1 MCVIVTSPFFLLVSE
16 TYILATIAAAFV
28 VVGLQCK
35 AVSSPILSSVKV
47 VVAASAVRV
56 HKAALFNFPCM
67 TLRDHSRASL
77 RNNPVL
83 AVEAVMPGN
92 SLIS

>member
-1 MCVIVTSPFFLLVSE
+1 M
-16 TYILATIAAAFV
+16 LATIAAAFV

-35 AVSSPILSSVKV
+35 AVSSHIMSSVKV
-47 VVAASAVRV
+47 VVAASAARV
-56 HKAALFNFPCM
+56 HKAALFSFPCM
-67 TLRDHSRASL
+67 TRRDQSSESL

-92 SLIS
+92 SLI

>member
-16 TYILATIAAAFV
+16 TYILATIAAAFA

-35 AVSSPILSSVKV
+35 AVSSPILSSVNV
-47 VVAASAVRV
+47 VLAAFAARV
-56 HKAALFNFPCM
+56 HRVALFSFPCM
-67 TLRDHSRASL
+67 TRRDHSRASL
-77 RNNPVL
+77 RNKPVL

-92 SLIS
+92 SLMD